1 MTNNQ
6 SLFGNKKNTTGN
18 DIILVYSKMIKESLI
33 NSDRITK
40 NIDKQRLK
48 EVIKSLLQLGKST
61 TIENLELN
69 ENCKEWIN
77 SLLSN
82 FPNINEQDI
91 KYLLNDFTSSMQTRM
106 REEEK
111 YVLSILSSEGILLCH
126 TIFGEQTVT
135 PHWEVI
141 ERMMDRDNVIRFVYF
156 KKDNDSI
163 KVIYY
168 ELYPSDSFVKWLGL
182 QEKEAAYYLGGKN
195 RIYTE
200 IDGIRCA
207 LELTDDEI
215 EEKLLKQNTLRINDN
230 QISLLNPLEKLQIT
244 QIRVGKN
251 RYNNIDDFLQD
262 FMAKRYDL
270 SYYQDEYKKL
280 KSSLKPLFNRIIDE
294 KHQVITIKKNG
305 VTETLIKKRNPNFD
319 ILFCDKDIELR
330 ETYFN
335 EILIKLLSN
344 QPIRIFHAGTE
355 FFHKPIK
362 IKSMEIFN
370 KLHCSETTKSI
381 IEYYHKVSLNDK
393 AFDKIILCAI
403 FDLLKQENQGEAI
416 TYLFSK
422 IIEVIGKEINIS
434 KKFVQKEG
442 ELIEFKSRSFFEGS
456 DTEIVNRLTSD
467 ISNKLTNSDVKIY
480 IIGADEVTHNLEP
493 LPSTRFKSDRLSS
506 IEERLKNNLN
516 VSKLHF
522 TQIPLGNAENCIL
535 LLTVGV

>member
-6 SLFGNKKNTTGN
+6 SLFGNKKNTRGN

-40 NIDKQRLK
+40 NIDKQRIK

-156 KKDNDSI
+156 KKENDSI

-182 QEKEAAYYLGGKN
+182 PEKEAAYYLGGKN

-344 QPIRIFHAGTE
+344 QPIRIFHAGTG

-467 ISNKLTNSDVKIY
+467 ISNKLTNSNVKIY
-480 IIGADEVTHNLEP
+480 IIGVDEVAHNLEP